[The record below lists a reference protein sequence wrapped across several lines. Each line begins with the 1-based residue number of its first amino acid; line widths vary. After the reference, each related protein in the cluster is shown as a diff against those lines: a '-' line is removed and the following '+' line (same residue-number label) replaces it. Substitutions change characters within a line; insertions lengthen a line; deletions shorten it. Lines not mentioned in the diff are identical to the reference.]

1 MTEIT
6 RTIAILGYH
15 KIGEPSPQAWET
27 WFYISESTFAQQMT
41 TLKENAWKAVG
52 LDEFYRGLEDPE
64 SLPEKSALIT
74 FDDGYRSILDP
85 AVPILRRFGF
95 PAVMFVPTDYVGST
109 NLFDGDDE
117 PQEAIC
123 TWDEL
128 RQLERNGV
136 AVQAHSVTHRAFS
149 NLDEAEQE
157 QELSGSKAALER
169 ALSRPVDAFA
179 YPYGDD
185 GGNRVAQRAVLRR
198 TGYRAA
204 FLYEGGPV
212 RLPIRD
218 SYQLPR
224 LAMGEETDLLK
235 ELARVDSL
243 T

>member
-1 MTEIT
+1 MIEIT

-27 WFYISESTFAQQMT
+27 WFYISQSTFAQQMA
-41 TLKENAWKAVG
+41 TLKENAWKAISLG
-52 LDEFYRGLEDPE
+52 EFYRGLEDPE
-64 SLPEKSALIT
+64 SIPEKSALIT
-74 FDDGYRSILDP
+74 FDDGYRSILHS

-117 PQEAIC
+117 PQEPIC
-123 TWDEL
+123 TWAEL
-128 RQLERNGV
+128 RELERNGV

-149 NLDEAEQE
+149 NLDGAEQE

-169 ALSRPVDAFA
+169 ALGRPVEAFA

-185 GGNRVAQRAVLRR
+185 GGNPVAQQAVLRR

-212 RLPIRD
+212 QLPIRN

-224 LAMGEETDLLK
+224 LAMGEETDLLE
-235 ELARVDSL
+235 ELAKVDSL